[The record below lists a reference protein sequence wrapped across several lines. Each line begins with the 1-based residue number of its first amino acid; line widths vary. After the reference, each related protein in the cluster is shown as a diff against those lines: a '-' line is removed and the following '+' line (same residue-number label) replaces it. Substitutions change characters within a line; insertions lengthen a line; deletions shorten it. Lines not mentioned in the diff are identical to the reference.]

1 MNREDLNKRAA
12 DEVALFIIK
21 NNYGYDTRIYFN
33 DICYELSNN
42 EITVLRN
49 IKPSDYFEYANNDT
63 VSMSFEGPLYNAM
76 NGYSS
81 SKIYN
86 TIESIFNKYG
96 YYMEMGNAWN
106 IAVYDLP

>member
-1 MNREDLNKRAA
+1 MNREDRNKRVA

-96 YYMEMGNAWN
+96 YYMEMGNDWN
-106 IAVYDLP
+106 IAVYDI

>member
-1 MNREDLNKRAA
+1 MNREDRNKRAA

-63 VSMSFEGPLYNAM
+63 VSMSFEGQLYNAM
-76 NGYSS
+76 NGYTNSR
-81 SKIYN
+81 IYN
-86 TIESIFNKYG
+86 SIESIFNKYG

-106 IAVYDLP
+106 IAVYDI